1 MPAGQ
6 ASKQTLHFTVVVW
19 LVTLWLHCNKSSV
32 FTRENLQCA
41 KATVARM
48 VAIWC
53 NQLQLPCRELARG
66 QQTLDLF
73 STLEINSMKKSLIAL
88 AALAA
93 TGAVFAQSSVTLS
106 GTVETGVEK
115 RFSGDAFRMT
125 SNRNGTSNWTL
136 SGKEDLGGGLN
147 AVFQVSTAFNT
158 DTGETTAANALG
170 NNGMFVGLT
179 GGFGTL
185 RMGRPVNTLYGNAMF
200 ANTTKGVSLHDSNT
214 VLSGLVA
221 NAGNSVYVN
230 NAIQYHSPIMAGFQV
245 QLEFAPSELKGADD
259 GMGVAVRY
267 ANGPLAVSLTNYKGA
282 GTDAITRAAPGVTT
296 PANLKPKAVNQLAAA
311 YDFGMAKL
319 FLTYRA
325 QGKGGSINA
334 NNDTGYAL
342 GATAPVGPGSLYFSY
357 NVREQLGDDGQTIIA
372 GYKYNFSK
380 RTLAF
385 VNVANRNKAWNPLDV
400 TKGTGF
406 VTGAAANKSSSGF
419 GMGLQHNF

>member
-1 MPAGQ
+1 
-6 ASKQTLHFTVVVW
+6 
-19 LVTLWLHCNKSSV
+19 
-32 FTRENLQCA
+32 
-41 KATVARM
+41 
-48 VAIWC
+48 
-53 NQLQLPCRELARG
+53 
-66 QQTLDLF
+66 
-73 STLEINSMKKSLIAL
+73 MKKSLIAL

-93 TGAVFAQSSVTLS
+93 TSAAFAQSSVTLS

-147 AVFQVSTAFNT
+147 AVFQVSTSFNPDDGT
-158 DTGETTAANALG
+158 LGALSTGTTGSALG

-200 ANTTKGVSLHDSNT
+200 ANGTKGVSLHDSNT
-214 VLSGLVA
+214 VLAGLVA

-230 NAIQYHSPIMAGFQV
+230 NAIQYHSPVMGGFQV
-245 QLEFAPSELKGADD
+245 QLEFAPAELKDADD

-282 GTDAITRAAPGVTT
+282 GTAAITPPAPAAVI
-296 PANLKPKAVNQLAAA
+296 PANMKPKAVNQLAAS
-311 YDFGMAKL
+311 YDFGLAKL

-325 QGKGGSINA
+325 QGKGAGGITS

-342 GATAPVGPGSLYFSY
+342 GVTAPVGPGSLYASY
-357 NVREQLGDDGQTIIA
+357 NVRELAGDDGNTFIA

-380 RTLAF
+380 RTQAF
-385 VNVANRNKAWNPLDV
+385 VNVANRNKVWQN
-400 TKGTGF
+400 
-406 VTGAAANKSSSGF
+406 AAVVAAGGKANKSSTGF
-419 GMGLQHNF
+419 GAGLQHNF